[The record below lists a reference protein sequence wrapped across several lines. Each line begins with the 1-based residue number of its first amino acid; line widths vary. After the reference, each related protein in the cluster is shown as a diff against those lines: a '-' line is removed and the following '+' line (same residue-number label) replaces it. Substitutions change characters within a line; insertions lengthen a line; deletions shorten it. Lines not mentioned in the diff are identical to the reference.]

1 MSITSAATAGRR
13 AAEARMRDTVRLY
26 RQAADIFDRVSGE
39 TVPGPQSTLYTGRA
53 RVKAAP
59 AVPEDTE
66 AGEREVTRR
75 RYGVDLPWAT
85 RLPGGGRILPGDR
98 IEVTATADARMLGL
112 ALWVLDA
119 EYGDQT
125 TAWRIS
131 TEDRA

>member
-1 MSITSAATAGRR
+1 MSIASAAASGRR
-13 AAEARMRDTVRLY
+13 AAEARMTDTVRLY
-26 RQAADIFDRVSGE
+26 RQAADIFDRESGE
-39 TVPGPQSTLYTGRA
+39 TVPGPQATLYTGRA

-85 RLPGGGRILPGDR
+85 ALPGGGRILPGDR